1 MAEAAQ
7 TYRCAYC
14 GSTQTWNGDGA
25 AVCAQCGATQ
35 PAKTTQPATHSGSS
49 IKVIVLVIAGLAV
62 LAVISYLTMRPS
74 RRSAPHP
81 AMIVD
86 GRSKTQAPVPASR
99 IVHVDN
105 PHIRLIPKGVEFKPE
120 DLFEVPEGA
129 PSATLFDTSLLVV
142 KTPRRMRDENGGT
155 VFLGEVTNTSPN
167 IVAANPTVTLV
178 LTRGG
183 KTVDKATRSFA
194 DLLPGVHVPLFFSY
208 DGVTK
213 AFDGI
218 TFLWKPTPSY
228 VLDDAKHSRLSSS
241 VQTRKLMSSD
251 DLPGRHIVKYAF
263 ERISGTVV
271 NEGNREIANVSVYVL
286 LRDANGQ
293 LTGMDHTDCPNL
305 SAGESRS
312 IELDPVIMGLP
323 VGSLEIVALPVS
335 PPTL

>member
-1 MAEAAQ
+1 MVEAAQ

-14 GSTQTWNGDGA
+14 GSTQTWDGSGA

-35 PAKTTQPATHSGSS
+35 PAKTIQAATRTGGSL
-49 IKVIVLVIAGLAV
+49 KVVWLVIAGIAV
-62 LAVISYLTMRPS
+62 LAGIAYVTMRPS
-74 RRSAPHP
+74 RRSAPQP
-81 AMIVD
+81 AIIVD
-86 GRSKTQAPVPASR
+86 GRSTTQAPVPASR

-105 PHIRLIPKGVEFKPE
+105 PHIRLIPKGVDFKPE
-120 DLFEVPEGA
+120 DLFEVPEGT
-129 PSATLFDTSLLVV
+129 PSAPLFDTSLLVV

-155 VFLGEVTNTSPN
+155 VFVGEVSNSSPN

-228 VLDDAKHSRLSSS
+228 ALSDPKHSRLSASI
-241 VQTRKLMSSD
+241 QTRKAMTSD
-251 DLPGRHIVKYAF
+251 DLPGRHIVRYAF
-263 ERISGTVV
+263 ERINGTIV
-271 NEGNREIANVSVYVL
+271 NEGNREVVEVSVYVL

-293 LTGMDHTDCPNL
+293 ITGMDHTDCSRL

-312 IELDPVIMGLP
+312 VELDPVIMGLP
-323 VGSLEIVALPVS
+323 VASVEIVALPIS